1 MAENQVFLEPDDEIR
16 GQKFI
21 CLSFLSPEKVL
32 KNKDIFFFSKFLEF
46 YALDYKVKAT
56 ESFVM
61 GQLRDLQS
69 ALADVH
75 LDLENLHGLAKVAEQ
90 DAKETKETKVEAKEV
105 DTSGAVVEALDT
117 SGAVVEADTPL
128 QTLTKT
134 LKDTADK
141 LAKFRGALT
150 QKTGT
155 DLDAHV
161 KANMADFRETT
172 IQEAYDSYMVVNR
185 QKLEDQFHKENSF
198 RTTVRGLKCRGTY
211 STHEQASA
219 RAQQLHKKDPNFNV
233 YVGEVGQWLPWDP
246 EPDEVAEQQYSNEQ
260 LNNLMK
266 SYRENAEKRDEFF
279 EEEKR
284 QRVAEATAAAAAA
297 KKATFG
303 EKGKEVEA
311 SQIAR
316 DIFDGADS
324 GDLAIRRKAEADIVT
339 HA

>member
-75 LDLENLHGLAKVAEQ
+75 LDLENLHGLAKVAEA
-90 DAKETKETKVEAKEV
+90 AKTEKTETKTEV

-117 SGAVVEADTPL
+117 SGAVVDTPL
-128 QTLTKT
+128 QTLTKN
-134 LKDTADK
+134 LKETADK

-161 KANMADFRETT
+161 KANMADFRETA

-211 STHEQASA
+211 STHEQAAA

-246 EPDEVAEQQYSNEQ
+246 EPDEVADQQYGNEQ

-297 KKATFG
+297 KKATYG

-311 SQIAR
+311 AQIAR
-316 DIFDGADS
+316 DIFDGS
-324 GDLAIRRKAEADIVT
+324 EDLAIQRKAEADVVT